1 MNLCNLSEIKE
12 LLGRHGFRFSKS
24 MGQNFLIDKRVPQS
38 IADSIEDGDGV
49 LEVGPGIGPLTVEL
63 CDRASKVVAVEL
75 DKTLLP
81 VLDETLADFDN
92 VTVINSDILKTNIRA
107 IVDEHFQ
114 GLHPVACANLP
125 YYITSPAIS
134 ALVDSKCFDYI
145 TVMIQKEVALRIC
158 AKAGSSDYGAF
169 SVYCRYHTEPEI
181 LFHVPPSCFY
191 PQPKVT
197 SSVIKLKCRKT
208 PLVEVDEKLFF
219 KIVKLSFAQRRKT
232 LVNGLAAGL
241 PLSKSEI
248 TEIIVSCGYPENVR
262 GETLDVE
269 DFAKITNAVK
279 ERI

>member
-38 IADSIEDGDGV
+38 IADSIEEGDGV

-92 VTVINSDILKTNIRA
+92 VTVINSDILKTDIKA

-145 TVMIQKEVALRIC
+145 TVMIQKEVAVRIC

-197 SSVIKLKCRKT
+197 SSVIRLKCRKT
-208 PLVEVDEKLFF
+208 PLVEVDEQLFF
-219 KIVKLSFAQRRKT
+219 RIVKLSFAQRRKT

-241 PLSKSEI
+241 PLSKAEI
-248 TEIIVSCGYPENVR
+248 TEIITACGYPENVR

-269 DFAKITNAVK
+269 DFAKITNAVR

>member
-38 IADSIEDGDGV
+38 IADSIEEGDGV

-92 VTVINSDILKTNIRA
+92 VTVINSDILKTDIKA

-145 TVMIQKEVALRIC
+145 TVMIQKEVAVRIC

-197 SSVIKLKCRKT
+197 SSVIRLKCRKT
-208 PLVEVDEKLFF
+208 PLVEVDEQLFF
-219 KIVKLSFAQRRKT
+219 RIVKLSFAQRRKT

-241 PLSKSEI
+241 PLSKAEI
-248 TEIIVSCGYPENVR
+248 TEIITACGYPENVR

-279 ERI
+279 ERL

>member
-24 MGQNFLIDKRVPQS
+24 MGQNFLIDRRIPQS
-38 IADSIEDGDGV
+38 IAESIQADDGV

-63 CDRASKVVAVEL
+63 CGKASKVVAVEL

-92 VTVINSDILKTNIRA
+92 VAVINGDILKTDIKS

-145 TVMIQKEVALRIC
+145 TVMIQKEVAMRIC

-197 SSVIKLKCRKT
+197 SSVIRLKCRKT

-219 KIVKLSFAQRRKT
+219 QIVKLSFAQRRKT

-241 PLSKSEI
+241 PLSKAEI
-248 TEIIVSCGYPENVR
+248 TELITSCGYPENVR

-269 DFAKITNAVK
+269 DFAKIANAVK

>member
-24 MGQNFLIDKRVPQS
+24 MGQNFLIDRRIPQS
-38 IADSIEDGDGV
+38 IAESIQADDGV

-63 CDRASKVVAVEL
+63 CGKASKVVAVEL

-81 VLDETLADFDN
+81 VLGETLADFDN
-92 VTVINSDILKTNIRA
+92 VTVINGDILKTDIKS

-145 TVMIQKEVALRIC
+145 TVMIQKEVAMRIC

-197 SSVIKLKCRKT
+197 SSVIRLKCRKT

-219 KIVKLSFAQRRKT
+219 QIVKLSFAQRRKT

-241 PLSKSEI
+241 PLSKAEI
-248 TEIIVSCGYPENVR
+248 TELITSCGYPENVR

-269 DFAKITNAVK
+269 DFAKIANAVK

>member
-38 IADSIEDGDGV
+38 IADSIREGDGV

-81 VLDETLADFDN
+81 VLDETLSDFDN
-92 VTVINSDILKTNIRA
+92 VTVINSDILKTDIKA

-145 TVMIQKEVALRIC
+145 TVMIQKEVAVRIC

-197 SSVIKLKCRKT
+197 SSVIRLKCRKT
-208 PLVEVDEKLFF
+208 PLVEVDEPLFF
-219 KIVKLSFAQRRKT
+219 RIVKLSFAQRRKT

-241 PLSKSEI
+241 PLSKAEI

>member
-38 IADSIEDGDGV
+38 IADSIEEGDGV

-92 VTVINSDILKTNIRA
+92 VTVINSDILKTDIKA

-114 GLHPVACANLP
+114 ELHPVACANLP

-145 TVMIQKEVALRIC
+145 TVMIQKEVAVRIC

-197 SSVIKLKCRKT
+197 SSVIRLKCRKT
-208 PLVEVDEKLFF
+208 PLVEVDEQLFF
-219 KIVKLSFAQRRKT
+219 RIVKLSFAQRRKT

-241 PLSKSEI
+241 PLSKAEI
-248 TEIIVSCGYPENVR
+248 TEIITACGYPENVR

>member
-38 IADSIEDGDGV
+38 IADSIEEGDGV

-92 VTVINSDILKTNIRA
+92 VTVINSDILKTDIKA

-145 TVMIQKEVALRIC
+145 TVMIQKEVAVRIC

-197 SSVIKLKCRKT
+197 SSVIRLKCRKT
-208 PLVEVDEKLFF
+208 PLVEVDEQLFF
-219 KIVKLSFAQRRKT
+219 RIVKLSFAQRRKT

-241 PLSKSEI
+241 PLSKAEI
-248 TEIIVSCGYPENVR
+248 TEIITACGYPENVR

>member
-38 IADSIEDGDGV
+38 IADTIEEGDGV

-92 VTVINSDILKTNIRA
+92 VTVINSDILKTDIKA

-145 TVMIQKEVALRIC
+145 TVMIQKEVAVRIC

-197 SSVIKLKCRKT
+197 SSVIRLKCRKT
-208 PLVEVDEKLFF
+208 PLVEVDEQLFF
-219 KIVKLSFAQRRKT
+219 RIVKLSFAQRRKT

-241 PLSKSEI
+241 PLSKAEI
-248 TEIIVSCGYPENVR
+248 TEIITACGYPENVR

>member
-24 MGQNFLIDKRVPQS
+24 MGQNFLIDRRIPQS
-38 IADSIEDGDGV
+38 IAESIQADDGV

-63 CDRASKVVAVEL
+63 CGKASKVVAVEL

-92 VTVINSDILKTNIRA
+92 VTVINGDILKTDIKS

-145 TVMIQKEVALRIC
+145 TVMIQKEVAMRIC

-197 SSVIKLKCRKT
+197 SSVIRLKCRKT

-219 KIVKLSFAQRRKT
+219 QIVKLSFAQRRKT

-241 PLSKSEI
+241 PLSKAEI
-248 TEIIVSCGYPENVR
+248 TELITSCGYPENVR

-269 DFAKITNAVK
+269 DFAKIANAVK